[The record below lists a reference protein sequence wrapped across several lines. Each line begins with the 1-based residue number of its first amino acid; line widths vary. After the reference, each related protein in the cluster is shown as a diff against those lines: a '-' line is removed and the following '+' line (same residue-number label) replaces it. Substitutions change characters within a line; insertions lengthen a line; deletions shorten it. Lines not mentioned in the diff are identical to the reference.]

1 MCVQTGQRERDHM
14 GHLHGI
20 SCVQVRWP
28 GHSEDG
34 SELGPPPD
42 LKGWGGLEAPTSR
55 PQVCVQDKW
64 GSGVPPRAILP
75 TAPPTPRGLSRVQI
89 IVTAS
94 EQLCEESCC
103 HCSRLTEKKT
113 EVCRGEVYH
122 LERAQPRHEPRTVPL
137 RPVGPPV
144 PSFRSLLWVWGS

>member
-1 MCVQTGQRERDHM
+1 MGQREQDHM

-20 SCVQVRWP
+20 SCVQLRWP
-28 GHSEDG
+28 GHSEDS
-34 SELGPPPD
+34 SELGLPPD

-75 TAPPTPRGLSRVQI
+75 TAPPTPRGLSRVQS

-103 HCSRLTEKKT
+103 HCSHLTEKKT
-113 EVCRGEVYH
+113 EVWRGEVYQ
-122 LERAQPRHEPRTVPL
+122 LERAQPGHEPRTVPL
-137 RPVGPPV
+137 GPVGPPV
-144 PSFRSLLWVWGS
+144 PSFC